1 MEVMVVEPEKAP
13 YLERIWNDLETLRKK
28 LGDVELEILEYQ
40 DILIIYNAR
49 GLAENVPI
57 NRCFNGIEIRGTF
70 LIAKNNMKEMDLEG
84 LTDEQID
91 KYMQE
96 FSLDNGEELEL

>member
-1 MEVMVVEPEKAP
+1 MEVMIVEPDKTP
-13 YLERIWNDLETLRKK
+13 YLERIWNDLDTLRRK
-28 LGDVELEILEYQ
+28 LGDVELEIAEYD

-57 NRCFNGIEIRGTF
+57 NRYINGMAIRGTF
-70 LIAKNNMKEMDLEG
+70 LIAKNNIKEMDFEG
-84 LTDEQID
+84 LTNEQVD

-96 FSLDNGEELEL
+96 FSLEKEEELEL